1 VAPRCRSFPL
11 FDQENQVAARFQT
24 AAARRTPPGPGVFL
38 FIICPFMVYCRLL
51 NQYGGFMYRLTI
63 HTAFA
68 AAHNLI
74 HYQGDCENLHGH
86 NWKVE
91 VSVTTEELDKAGLGI
106 DFKILKKETNA
117 LLKTLDHKYLNE
129 LPPFAEISPSSEHIA
144 RYLYGEL
151 TRIFADKV
159 QVEMV
164 TVWESDFAS
173 ASYYE

>member
-1 VAPRCRSFPL
+1 MF
-11 FDQENQVAARFQT
+11 
-24 AAARRTPPGPGVFL
+24 
-38 FIICPFMVYCRLL
+38 
-51 NQYGGFMYRLTI
+51 RLTI

-91 VSVTTEELDKAGLGI
+91 VSVTTDKLDKAGLGI
-106 DFKILKKETNA
+106 DFKILKAETNT

-129 LPPFAEISPSSEHIA
+129 LAPFAEVSPSSENIA
-144 RYLYGEL
+144 RYLYHEL
-151 TRIFADKV
+151 TKTFAPREVK
-159 QVEMV
+159 VEMV
-164 TVWESDFAS
+164 TVWESDFAA